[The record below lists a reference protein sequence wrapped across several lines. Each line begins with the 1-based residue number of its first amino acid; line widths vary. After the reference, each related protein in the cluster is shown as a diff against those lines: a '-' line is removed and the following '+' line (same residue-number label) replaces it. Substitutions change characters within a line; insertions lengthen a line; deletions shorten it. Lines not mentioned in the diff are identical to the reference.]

1 MPETTETDLLKTA
14 FAVIEEQGWHGFNR
28 AEVAR
33 RAGVPLARVYAELPT
48 RHAVLAALG
57 RRLDETMLGMEPSE
71 LADLT
76 PRERVFEL
84 IMRRLDAMAPFK
96 GGLRVL
102 GREAGLD
109 ADVLG
114 SSLCNVGR
122 AVGWLVDASGA
133 RLGSLRRA
141 GAGPVLALVYARV
154 VNVWLR
160 DDTADLSQT
169 LAELDKRLD
178 QAESA
183 ARWTEWLDRLDR
195 RQEPEAGPEAQ
206 AA

>member
-1 MPETTETDLLKTA
+1 MPETAETDLLRTA
-14 FAVIEEQGWHGFNR
+14 FEVIAEQGWQGFSLT
-28 AEVAR
+28 EVAR
-33 RAGVPLARVYAELPT
+33 RAGVPLARVYAELPA

-57 RRLDETMLGMEPSE
+57 RRLDETMLAIEPSE

-96 GGLRVL
+96 GGLRAL
-102 GREAGLD
+102 GREAGLE

-114 SSLCNVGR
+114 ASVCNVGR
-122 AVGWLVDASGA
+122 AVSWLVDASGA

-154 VNVWLR
+154 ANVWLR
-160 DDTADLSQT
+160 DDTPDLSRT

-178 QAESA
+178 QAESV
-183 ARWTEWLDRLDR
+183 ARWTEWLDRRDPR
-195 RQEPEAGPEAQ
+195 PAAEPGPEAQ
-206 AA
+206 PA

>member
-14 FAVIEEQGWHGFNR
+14 FAVIEEQGWHGFSR

-102 GREAGLD
+102 GREAG
-109 ADVLG
+109 
-114 SSLCNVGR
+114 
-122 AVGWLVDASGA
+122 A
-133 RLGSLRRA
+133 RCRRA
-141 GAGPVLALVYARV
+141 GLQPVQCRPCSGLAGRRVRRPARLLTSRWRRPRAGPG
-154 VNVWLR
+154 LR
-160 DDTADLSQT
+160 QGRQCL
-169 LAELDKRLD
+169 
-178 QAESA
+178 A
-183 ARWTEWLDRLDR
+183 ARRHGGSEPDPGRARQAPGPGGERRPLDRVAR
-195 RQEPEAGPEAQ
+195 PP
-206 AA
+206 

>member
-1 MPETTETDLLKTA
+1 M
-14 FAVIEEQGWHGFNR
+14 HGFSR

-33 RAGVPLARVYAELPT
+33 RAGVPLARVNAQLPT

-102 GREAGLD
+102 GHEAGLH

-133 RLGSLRRA
+133 RDPLVVCVARA
-141 GAGPVLALVYARV
+141 RAPCWPWSMRG
-154 VNVWLR
+154 
-160 DDTADLSQT
+160 
-169 LAELDKRLD
+169 
-178 QAESA
+178 
-183 ARWTEWLDRLDR
+183 
-195 RQEPEAGPEAQ
+195 
-206 AA
+206 